1 MRIVFQGDSVTDAGR
16 NYADPHHLGSGYP
29 KYTAEELRRL
39 LPDIEMEFINQ
50 GISGNRTADLLER
63 WEKDCLAYR
72 PDVLSL
78 MIGINDTWRR
88 FDSNTPTL
96 APQYGDNLRR
106 LLQQV
111 KERTHAKICL
121 IDPILLPTDETKN
134 TWRFDLDEKIQ
145 ILREVAREYAD
156 VYLPLDGLMAAR
168 YIGANPVDFTTDGV
182 HPNEF
187 GARVIGSIL
196 APTLAALIK
205 NCC

>member
-88 FDSNTPTL
+88 FDSTTPTL

-145 ILREVAREYAD
+145 ILFGSRHATVYFRFRRCQRSSHKHTGCFRKD
-156 VYLPLDGLMAAR
+156 VSVCCKCPMG
-168 YIGANPVDFTTDGV
+168 TDG
-182 HPNEF
+182 
-187 GARVIGSIL
+187 RMLRSRIRY
-196 APTLAALIK
+196 
-205 NCC
+205 